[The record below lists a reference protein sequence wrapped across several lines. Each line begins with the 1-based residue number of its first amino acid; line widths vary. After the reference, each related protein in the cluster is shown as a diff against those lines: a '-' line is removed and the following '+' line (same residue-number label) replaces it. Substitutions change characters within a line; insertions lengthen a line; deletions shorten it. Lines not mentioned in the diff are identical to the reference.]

1 MNQDD
6 LLKMVSSIA
15 NRIYVATKQY
25 LESRMNGHVEQVK
38 IVQQWKELQ
47 AEREKEKKVIYSLIK
62 HLRKSTAM
70 ADLPSKIDKLFDY
83 MTQ

>member
-1 MNQDD
+1 MNQDE

-47 AEREKEKKVIYSLIK
+47 AEREKERKVIYSLIK
-62 HLRKSTAM
+62 HLRKSAAM

-83 MTQ
+83 MTE